1 MGIVGGGDDMVAVEQ
16 PRADCGHAAALTQQC
31 GRCLRWCCP
40 ECYVPWTA
48 LACGECRAEAA
59 TVRATTSRSAAI
71 PAFEVPT
78 IEVAVEPS
86 TAARCGERSRS
97 RRATRRHR
105 ERERER
111 EPAEPADVDGL
122 AARVADLERR
132 LSELRFGS

>member
-1 MGIVGGGDDMVAVEQ
+1 MVAVEQ

-48 LACGECRAEAA
+48 LACGHCRAEAA
-59 TVRATTSRSAAI
+59 QASAAASRPSAI
-71 PAFEVPT
+71 PACDVPA
-78 IEVAVEPS
+78 IEVAVEPPS
-86 TAARCGERSRS
+86 GGARCGERSRG
-97 RRATRRHR
+97 RGATGRHR
-105 ERERER
+105 ERERDKR
-111 EPAEPADVDGL
+111 DKEPADVATL